1 MITPVYNKKQV
12 CTPARERT
20 QSHTYLAHSR
30 PTLRN
35 VITRHRHQQF
45 AQEGNGIWM
54 QMVIERMLCYC
65 ADAFQ
70 GRWHGLVATSV
81 LHGRCAVAERVAFAT
96 FPVEG
101 GGAAGVKQTKLLLH
115 LSRKRK
121 FWQVPKSCQNG
132 MVGQRQYFCYTN
144 GQPTKLEPH
153 PSFLRKGMHHLSPIP
168 GWFPTSL
175 LWCTKISV
183 NKYIHMKNATGQP
196 TKLEPHPSFL
206 GRKSVHHLSPIPRW
220 IPPSLPWC
228 TRIYT
233 YQYTC
238 PSSYNNNLTTR
249 GGEGKGGGRKKD
261 PWTPMD
267 THGYPWMSMDVNRLP
282 WGCKIN
288 AGWAI
293 QDSFF

>member
-1 MITPVYNKKQV
+1 MPSKAGGT
-12 CTPARERT
+12 AW
-20 QSHTYLAHSR
+20 L
-30 PTLRN
+30 LD
-35 VITRHRHQQF
+35 
-45 AQEGNGIWM
+45 
-54 QMVIERMLCYC
+54 L
-65 ADAFQ
+65 
-70 GRWHGLVATSV
+70 V
-81 LHGRCAVAERVAFAT
+81 LHGRCAVVERVAFAT

-101 GGAAGVKQTKLLLH
+101 GGAAAVKHTKLLLH
-115 LSRKRK
+115 LSEMRILTSSKILSKWHGRSTPI
-121 FWQVPKSCQNG
+121 F
-132 MVGQRQYFCYTN
+132 YYTN

-175 LWCTKISV
+175 LWCTRISV

-220 IPPSLPWC
+220 IPPSLLWY

-233 YQYTC
+233 YHYTC

-288 AGWAI
+288 VGWAI
-293 QDSFF
+293 HDSFF

>member
-1 MITPVYNKKQV
+1 MHACTGAYPVSHILGTLPSHSSQRYHTTSTSTTCTGRQRDLNANGNRTHALLLCRCLPGQVARLGCYICVAWSVRSGWASCVCNIPCGRWWGCWSKTNKAFVAPFSKTKILTSSKILSKWHGRSTPV
-12 CTPARERT
+12 
-20 QSHTYLAHSR
+20 
-30 PTLRN
+30 
-35 VITRHRHQQF
+35 F
-45 AQEGNGIWM
+45 
-54 QMVIERMLCYC
+54 
-65 ADAFQ
+65 F
-70 GRWHGLVATSV
+70 
-81 LHGRCAVAERVAFAT
+81 
-96 FPVEG
+96 
-101 GGAAGVKQTKLLLH
+101 
-115 LSRKRK
+115 
-121 FWQVPKSCQNG
+121 
-132 MVGQRQYFCYTN
+132 YTN
-144 GQPTKLEPH
+144 
-153 PSFLRKGMHHLSPIP
+153 
-168 GWFPTSL
+168 
-175 LWCTKISV
+175 
-183 NKYIHMKNATGQP
+183 GQP

-293 QDSFF
+293 HDSFFKKMTHLFDIGLIYLIIDSFF

>member
-1 MITPVYNKKQV
+1 MHACTGAYPVSHILGTLPSHSSQRYHTTSTSTICTGRQRDLNANGNRTHALLLCRCLPGQV
-12 CTPARERT
+12 AR
-20 QSHTYLAHSR
+20 L
-30 PTLRN
+30 
-35 VITRHRHQQF
+35 
-45 AQEGNGIWM
+45 G
-54 QMVIERMLCYC
+54 CYIC
-65 ADAFQ
+65 VAWSVRSGWASCVCNIPC
-70 GRWHGLVATSV
+70 GRWWDCWSKTNKTFVAPFSKTKILTSSKI
-81 LHGRCAVAERVAFAT
+81 LSKWHGRSTPIF
-96 FPVEG
+96 F
-101 GGAAGVKQTKLLLH
+101 
-115 LSRKRK
+115 
-121 FWQVPKSCQNG
+121 
-132 MVGQRQYFCYTN
+132 YTN

-206 GRKSVHHLSPIPRW
+206 GRKGAHHLSPIPRW